1 MIRINLLP
9 EEYRKKARTPFK
21 MMLAVSAAV
30 AINATALAY
39 WVWMTF
45 GITAELSTELS
56 VFQMEM
62 DGLTPQVNYHDALE
76 VEIKFHS
83 SRETTLAEV
92 TLNRV
97 LWTKVLDEIVDI
109 VHSGGEGVRHFIWFD
124 DLTVKQESSSGRTR
138 SRAGASWGSLKAS
151 GHSGSPAWNQVANY
165 LEDIEDQ
172 ELSDFALV
180 FNPPGSPEG
189 ALNDSDD
196 ALIPPVN
203 WSFPLTLELRS
214 PEERQAVMHPE
225 AK

>member
-39 WVWMTF
+39 WAWMTF

-56 VFQMEM
+56 VLQLEM
-62 DGLTPQVNYHDALE
+62 DGLSPQVVYHDALDT
-76 VEIKFHS
+76 EIKFHS

-97 LWTKVLDEIVDI
+97 LWTKVLDEVIDI
-109 VHSGGEGVRHFIWFD
+109 VHTGGEGVRHFIWFD
-124 DLTVKQESSSGRTR
+124 DLTVKQDAGGGRSR
-138 SRAGASWGSLKAS
+138 SRAVSWGSLKAN
-151 GHSGSPAWNQVANY
+151 GHSGSAKWNQVANF
-165 LEDIEDQ
+165 LSDIADPRLS
-172 ELSDFALV
+172 ELSLV

-189 ALNDSDD
+189 SLNDSDEG
-196 ALIPPVN
+196 LIPPVN
-203 WSFPLTLELRS
+203 WSFPLSLDLRS

-225 AK
+225 AQ